1 MAKRIT
7 AFVAAVL
14 SSLVFFSCSAIQEKS
29 SISVSVPRN
38 AFRAADEDSASAWSL
53 KVSLSGGYSEER
65 TFLIQE
71 DSLSDTQTFT
81 MDNLPAGER
90 ITVDVNVYYGSL
102 LYYKTVETKQVTLA
116 EGDNTVDIALKKAV
130 GDGEIEVTDKFYIAA
145 YYEDKTYIYS
155 ASSGQIPVLPY
166 KKTISFA
173 LLTDEIGQS
182 WTYEWV
188 LNGVGNTLSY
198 LPYVEGFILAENKYY
213 IDGENTLVCYF
224 GNAIQSYT
232 AEFKFRADTSEASLE

>member
-53 KVSLSGGYSEER
+53 NVSISGGYAAEE

-145 YYEDKTYIYS
+145 YDEDKTYIYS
-155 ASSGQIPVLPY
+155 ASSGEIPVLPY

-173 LLTDEIGQS
+173 LLTDETGQS
-182 WTYEWV
+182 WTYRWD
-188 LNGVGNTLSY
+188 LNGETLSEGI
-198 LPYVEGFILAENKYY
+198 LSYVRGIILAESEYY
-213 IDGENTLVCYF
+213 IDGENSIVCYF

-232 AEFKFRADTSEASLE
+232 AEFKFKADTSEASLE